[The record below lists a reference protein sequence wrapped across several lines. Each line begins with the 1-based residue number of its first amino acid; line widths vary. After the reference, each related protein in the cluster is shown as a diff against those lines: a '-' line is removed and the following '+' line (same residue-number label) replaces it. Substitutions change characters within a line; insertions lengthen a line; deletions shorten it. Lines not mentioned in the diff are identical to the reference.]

1 MVVWHGTLKLP
12 RYRECEDGRMTDGAP
27 GQLPDDP
34 RAEPL
39 RAVVTEVEQH
49 VADGGW
55 DRPPALFA
63 LADTAEFLR
72 AEPGL
77 AEQLG
82 QDPANIPAGSLTP
95 IEQEPLDQDSLEE
108 ALASVSWPESVAGCA
123 LVYEA
128 LVLPPSAEAERPEDV
143 DPADWAAAHPER
155 REVRMAVGVLRDGRA
170 EGMLRIRPLPDEEGS
185 DDPAGGDVI
194 TAPDLA
200 PGVADALRA
209 TLE

>member
-1 MVVWHGTLKLP
+1 
-12 RYRECEDGRMTDGAP
+12 MTSDGAQP
-27 GQLPDDP
+27 ESITDP

-39 RAVVTEVEQH
+39 RAVVGEVERH

-63 LADTAEFLR
+63 LADTSEFLR
-72 AEPGL
+72 AEPAL
-77 AEQLG
+77 ADQLG
-82 QDPANIPAGSLTP
+82 VDPANVPAGALTP
-95 IEQEPLDQDSLEE
+95 IEQEGFGEESLDE
-108 ALASVSWPESVAGCA
+108 ALAKISWPESVAGCA

-128 LVLPPSAEAERPEDV
+128 LVLPPSAEADRPEDI
-143 DPADWAAAHPER
+143 DPADWAAEHPDR
-155 REVRMAVGVLRDGRA
+155 REVRMAVGVMRDGRT
-170 EGMLRIRPLPDEEGS
+170 EGMLRIRPLAGEEDDS
-185 DDPAGGDVI
+185 DPTSGDVI